1 MSVGTT
7 DSQEGEEEE
16 GSHIGRA
23 AVPAYLQGPLC
34 RRCLQ
39 RHLHILAE
47 PGQYPCGA
55 IPAAGT
61 PYPCGAIPAAGTPY
75 PCGAIP
81 AAGTPYPCGAIP
93 ADWGGAPPPC
103 WNSISEHG

>member
-47 PGQYPCGA
+47 PGHRTLVEPYQLPGHHTLVEPYQLPGHHTLVEPYQLTGVVLRHPA
-55 IPAAGT
+55 GIP
-61 PYPCGAIPAAGTPY
+61 YLSMVSKI
-75 PCGAIP
+75 
-81 AAGTPYPCGAIP
+81 
-93 ADWGGAPPPC
+93 
-103 WNSISEHG
+103 